1 MGAVVHLVKGQF
13 RCSELNQEFMLQLD
27 PPGKGL
33 PDGTEFDSS
42 GTSVPA
48 GVPTNVPPSTSTL
61 QFNSSDGIATPVLQ
75 NIFSINLV
83 VTDTSFHGCVS
94 RELVYNPPP
103 NNNSTLYTTQGI
115 DSSLVRTCPS
125 TLVSIQH
132 VTREGDIVIVPN
144 NDEHPRVRSLNLMSP
159 LKINYCFNYYYSVF
173 NCSNSVTTFSIP
185 NVCGETGQQIRSI
198 INTETAVLHTI
209 NLKKMLLVI
218 T

>member
-1 MGAVVHLVKGQF
+1 
-13 RCSELNQEFMLQLD
+13 MLQLD

-33 PDGTEFDSS
+33 PDGTEYDSLS
-42 GTSVPA
+42 TSVPA
-48 GVPTNVPPSTSTL
+48 DVPSNVPPLTSTL
-61 QFNSSDGIATPVLQ
+61 QFTSSDGIATPVLQ

-94 RELVYNPPP
+94 RELMYNPPP

-125 TLVSIQH
+125 TLVSNQH

-144 NDEHPRVRSLNLMSP
+144 NDEHPRVKSLNLMSP
-159 LKINYCFNYYYSVF
+159 LKINYCYNYYYSVF
-173 NCSNSVTTFSIP
+173 NYSNSVTTFSIP